1 MHFDDF
7 APCPPNLRVPM
18 PFETEIF
25 KGVTLL
31 LVRTNPLDGHYS
43 NFFDGTKREFEVQVQ
58 GKFKRVP
65 EGEIYVGAEA
75 TQKME
80 LGIITRSACR
90 ILLNFVATMVNDS
103 HYSFGDFPTDKLCE
117 NPHLVAPLLRGMDKV
132 IVSKPGEKV
141 PEMGEPFYEA
151 PDLRKKRTKSNM
163 AFKVDVSCTYS
174 FSVNTSNLDLCSWNI
189 VGVPMIKNMDMRSLF
204 GDAGIRLVAYELP
217 RAKIAQ
223 NNSPKHA
230 TKDLKYVFNLTLNS
244 IDPADYEEFDDTQ
257 IGMSADNDDVG
268 RDSLSNFA
276 IDDIA
281 DDEEDEEGQAE
292 VVDSDGDEIEENE
305 HMGNYSNPAG
315 SKAFMNSKS
324 PKLMRMARNSVG
336 TVMNSLG
343 IRKKNDPGDGLDIG
357 RTFSERAVEDKGT
370 MSGWIRSK
378 FTDITSGES
387 ARDVQETEDEYPVD
401 YSLENDTD
409 LEFCSACIEASDHR
423 KEGRRRLLFVLP
435 YSPGN
440 DNSGNT
446 LPKEPRLRSYHE
458 FARALTILPLP
469 RQPRNKKLSIP
480 EKRRRQLVES
490 LKNTTCSASDI
501 KRFLFAATDSDRHFL
516 GVYQFS
522 KLLKRGDESWEGGV
536 AVATARRH
544 WSEEYLVVNRLQ
556 ISWSKTKDARRCT
569 NYISVSAVLSARA
582 LQAEE
587 IPIPGYHFFEVE
599 TVTRVFYFLVSDE
612 TQLREWM
619 NTFSTILTNKGVAHS
634 NIYDKIVPPSQTNH
648 DRNQQAIELDEAYL
662 ARPVE
667 WRFDKRR
674 IYNYRRIIFRVPNEN
689 KMLPSLLVERTLSL
703 AFEVTNRASQD
714 KWIEFLDSVS
724 LLQIVNVT
732 GLVEKER
739 TAILLNLYHIMV
751 LHGNIVRGPP
761 VAWGAW
767 PSFFNSVSYVFN
779 YETISIADLEYNI
792 LRGAMSRPS
801 PMISKITVPTT
812 VFPGLA
818 LRKKDFRINFA
829 INCGSKSLPEEV
841 PIFKSM
847 TLDDQLD
854 AVTFQHVQELLEI
867 DANKRVVYLP
877 KVCSWYMSDFVST
890 RSIIQPAP
898 IDCLR
903 ALSHYSK
910 GSVKIQLTKMLTDA
924 SNAPAV
930 RFKNFS
936 YRCRTFVEMKN
947 ENTYF

>member
-1 MHFDDF
+1 
-7 APCPPNLRVPM
+7 M

-31 LVRTNPLDGHYS
+31 LVRTAPMDTHYR
-43 NFFDGTKREFEVQVQ
+43 NFFEGTKREFEVQVQ
-58 GKFKRVP
+58 GKFKRAP

-103 HYSFGDFPTDKLCE
+103 HYSFGDLSTDKLCE
-117 NPHLVAPLLRGMDKV
+117 SPHLVAPLLRGMDKV
-132 IVSKPGEKV
+132 VVSKPGEKI
-141 PEMGEPFYEA
+141 PEMGGPFHESPEA
-151 PDLRKKRTKSNM
+151 RKKRTKSNM

-174 FSVNTSNLDLCSWNI
+174 FSVNTSNLDLCAWNI
-189 VGVPMIKNMDMRSLF
+189 VGVPMVKNLDMRSLF

-217 RAKIAQ
+217 RAKVAQ

-230 TKDLKYVFNLTLNS
+230 QKDLKYVFNLTLNS
-244 IDPADYEEFDDTQ
+244 IDPADYEEFDDSQ
-257 IGMSADNDDVG
+257 IGMSADNDDIG
-268 RDSLSNFA
+268 RDSLSKFA
-276 IDDIA
+276 IDDIG
-281 DDEEDEEGQAE
+281 DDEEDEEDQ
-292 VVDSDGDEIEENE
+292 VVDSDGEDMDENE
-305 HMGNYSNPAG
+305 NEQMSNDVNASG
-315 SKAFMNSKS
+315 SKAPMNIKS

-343 IRKKNDPGDGLDIG
+343 IRKKGDLSDGFDVS
-357 RTFSERAVEDKGT
+357 RSFSERAVEDKGT

-378 FTDITSGES
+378 FTDMTSGES
-387 ARDVQETEDEYPVD
+387 TGDVQETDEECRAD
-401 YSLENDTD
+401 YALEGDGD
-409 LEFCSACIEASDHR
+409 LDYCSACIEASDHR

-435 YSPGN
+435 YSPAGSGD
-440 DNSGNT
+440 DNYSA
-446 LPKEPRLRSYHE
+446 KEPRLRSYHE
-458 FARALTILPLP
+458 FTKSLTLLPLP
-469 RQPRNKKLSIP
+469 RQPKNKKLSVS

-490 LKNTTCSASDI
+490 LKNSTCSPSDI
-501 KRFLFAATDSDRHFL
+501 KKFLFAATDSDRHFL
-516 GVYQFS
+516 GVHQFG
-522 KLLKRGDESWEGGV
+522 KYTKRGDDSWEGGV

-544 WSEEYLVVNRLQ
+544 WTEEYLVVNRLQ

-569 NYISVSAVLSARA
+569 NSINVSAVLSARA

-587 IPIPGYHFFEVE
+587 IPIPGYHFFEIE
-599 TVTRVFYFLVSDE
+599 TVTRVFYFLTLSDS
-612 TQLREWM
+612 QLREWINAM
-619 NTFSTILTNKGVAHS
+619 SLILTSKGLG
-634 NIYDKIVPPSQTNH
+634 NGNMYDKIVPPSQAN
-648 DRNQQAIELDEAYL
+648 NQSHQAIELDEAYL

-667 WRFDKRR
+667 WKNDKRR
-674 IYNYRRIIFRVPNEN
+674 IYNYRRIIFRVPKEN
-689 KMLPSLLVERTLSL
+689 KVLPSLLVEKTLSL

-732 GLVEKER
+732 GMEEKER
-739 TAILLNLYHIMV
+739 TAVLLNLYHIMV

-779 YETISIADLEYNI
+779 YETMSIADLEYNI

-801 PMISKITVPTT
+801 PMISKITVPNT

-818 LRKKDFRINFA
+818 LTKKDFRINFA

-841 PIFKSM
+841 PIFKPV
-847 TLDDQLD
+847 TLDEQLD
-854 AVTFQHVQELLEI
+854 AVTFQNVQELLEI
-867 DANKRVVYLP
+867 DASKRVVYLP
-877 KVCSWYMSDFVST
+877 KVCSWYLSDFVSMKA
-890 RSIIQPAP
+890 IMQPAP

-910 GSVKIQLTKMLTDA
+910 GTVKTHLTKMLTDTG
-924 SNAPAV
+924 NAPAIK
-930 RFKNFS
+930 FKNFS
-936 YRCRTFVEMKN
+936 YRCRTIVEMKC